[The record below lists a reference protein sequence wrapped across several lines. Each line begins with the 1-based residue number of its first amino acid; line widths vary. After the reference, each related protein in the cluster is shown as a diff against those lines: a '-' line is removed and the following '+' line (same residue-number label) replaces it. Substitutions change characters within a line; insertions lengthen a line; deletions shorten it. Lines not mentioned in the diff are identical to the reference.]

1 MSSILL
7 ETLVRNDID
16 FANST
21 TALPSHDWDWYKVS
35 VGAAVG
41 VAVVPGI
48 SVGDAVGDAVS
59 DTIDPDGPAPLV
71 IVANKA
77 HNIT

>member
-21 TALPSHDWDWYKVS
+21 TALPSHDWDWYKVN

-48 SVGDAVGDAVS
+48 SVGDAVGDAV
-59 DTIDPDGPAPLV
+59 DPGGVAPFV